1 MTLSEVLDMLM
12 FRPEIILRRTQD
24 CSDFQIASWVV
35 RRLVH
40 DLSMREAVFDSQNAD
55 PEATLDGEID
65 DDVCDRDILSFGSGE
80 ARIEAQKTL
89 EQIREVMGLKFAM
102 FG

>member
-1 MTLSEVLDMLM
+1 VEGVVSSELACNSFRSTVTLSEVLDMLM

-40 DLSMREAVFDSQNAD
+40 DLSMRE
-55 PEATLDGEID
+55 
-65 DDVCDRDILSFGSGE
+65 
-80 ARIEAQKTL
+80 
-89 EQIREVMGLKFAM
+89 
-102 FG
+102 